1 MAVVDATDGVVYPNL
16 SPGVTPF
23 LATVTI
29 ATTSLNSTDDDVLLF
44 KFPDPAYLVLSS
56 LWVKPSDMDS
66 DGTPALQV
74 DYGIGDSDGVIDT
87 VLIADSAAPQTG
99 AADVVDAGLTTV
111 SGLVDVG
118 GKYLIQTVKT
128 AASTAAAG
136 TVSVGGLFA
145 TNLVPITS
153 S

>member
-56 LWVKPSDMDS
+56 LWVKPSDMDT
-66 DGTPALQV
+66 GTNLQA

-87 VLIADSAAPQTG
+87 VLIANSAAGQTG
-99 AADVVDAGLTTV
+99 AADIVDAGLTTV

-118 GKYLIQTVKT
+118 GKYLIQTIKT
-128 AASTAAAG
+128 AAETAAAG

>member
-1 MAVVDATDGVVYPNL
+1 MAVVDATDGVIIPNL

-23 LATVTI
+23 LATVTV

-56 LWVKPSDMDS
+56 LWVKPSDMDT
-66 DGTPALQV
+66 GTQLQC

-87 VLIADSAAPQTG
+87 VLIADSAAGQSG
-99 AADVVDAGLTTV
+99 AADIVDAALTTV
-111 SGLVDVG
+111 AGLVDVG

-128 AASTAAAG
+128 AAQTAAAG